1 MLMYHLRRPISN
13 LYIGK
18 NQEFFFIGRTT
29 RQTDEKNLSKEVKG
43 EERVSPAREF
53 HSDQATLSIT
63 CTDSPGNVVL
73 ARVRQ
78 PSIVESNVGNVVDT
92 PAAMLLA
99 TSLHSLTRSPLP
111 S

>member
-43 EERVSPAREF
+43 EKRVSPAREF
-53 HSDQATLSIT
+53 
-63 CTDSPGNVVL
+63 P
-73 ARVRQ
+73 
-78 PSIVESNVGNVVDT
+78 
-92 PAAMLLA
+92 
-99 TSLHSLTRSPLP
+99 
-111 S
+111 